1 MGCKDEGKQGLCPSK
16 ERHFYPRYTTAAIVI
31 VTQLEEIP
39 GDQQDYR
46 PQEN

>member
-1 MGCKDEGKQGLCPSK
+1 MKESKGCALLKRDIFILVTQCC
-16 ERHFYPRYTTAAIVI
+16 IVI
-31 VTQLEEIP
+31 FTQLEEIP